1 MNLTDQYHKWV
12 EWSEEDQTRM
22 WVNISLM
29 KVQNCRY
36 HRFTT
41 CRKQHNLNF
50 LASLKIDQFPP

>member
-1 MNLTDQYHKWV
+1 MNLTDQYHKWI

-29 KVQNCRY
+29 KVENCRY

-41 CRKQHNLNF
+41 CRKQHNF
-50 LASLKIDQFPP
+50 IS